1 MGELPQI
8 PTSEVGLGLAS
19 ALLLFLAT
27 YLLARARFERTPDSE
42 SALLRDRLVE
52 PVFSTVTPD
61 STPRGLSFV
70 GSLFLHL
77 MVVAVVPSIQILSYD
92 IPPITVPQYEIITL
106 DYRMPLPPVV
116 AAADVE
122 PDPITTTEEPTLEAE
137 SDEASEQAAALGAA
151 EGGLA
156 APPRRSDPTTPG
168 SGSAAS
174 QALPTPPDLGERA
187 TVRILLPDIF
197 ETNSALQDIIIQP
210 DSLTELPPDFKVE
223 LPPVVLWAE
232 APPKLATGAVLE
244 PVRRE
249 ADAALRAALPD
260 VVPQVSPPNQQ
271 SSLADL
277 QIPDAPAL
285 FEQARLTLPPADVIP
300 LAGQN
305 PLSDVAAPPSSFGE
319 SGQNSLIALSQ
330 QPNFQA
336 IQFQLRPGLRV
347 GSIDSA
353 TPTAGTGLGTAGS
366 EAASAQEASNT
377 ADGNG
382 ESADATE
389 NAGGVGTGEGTTD
402 SEGSGSSE
410 LVSAVRISGVGGT
423 KIIELNGSGNGS
435 AGSAGQR
442 DRDLV
447 GRGLGEE
454 GSGPGEGGVP
464 DGEPD
469 GDGRLRP
476 LPRSQY
482 GIILV
487 SNNRS
492 EIPEA
497 NGVLTGT
504 PVYTVYIEVPES
516 PRKWVLQYCVPEE
529 KRQSRESAGVIRIKR
544 VERVDPPHVLA
555 SQPLRVNLPPNNAAP
570 PSVVVYAK
578 VDEEGNLADSRVIR
592 GADPETDQLVLA
604 NLRSWDFHPA
614 FQHGEPV
621 SVEAVFGIPLY

>member
-19 ALLLFLAT
+19 ALLLFLAA
-27 YLLARARFERTPDSE
+27 YLLARARSERLPDSE
-42 SALLRDRLVE
+42 SALLRDRIIE
-52 PVFSTVTPD
+52 PVFSTHTPD

-77 MVVAVVPSIQILSYD
+77 MVVAIVPSIQILSYD
-92 IPPITVPQYEIITL
+92 IPPITVPRYEIITL

-122 PDPITTTEEPTLEAE
+122 PDPITTTEEPSLETE
-137 SDEASEQAAALGAA
+137 TDETSEQAAALGAP

-156 APPRRSDPTTPG
+156 APPRLEAPTPPG

-197 ETNSALQDIIIQP
+197 KTNSALRDIIIQP
-210 DSLTELPPDFKVE
+210 DSLTELPPDFKVD

-271 SSLADL
+271 PSLADL
-277 QIPDAPAL
+277 QIPDAPVL

-305 PLSDVAAPPSSFGE
+305 PLSDLAAPPSSFGE

-330 QPNFQA
+330 QPDLQA
-336 IQFQLRPGLRV
+336 TQFQLQPGLRV

-353 TPTAGTGLGTAGS
+353 RPTEGTGLGTVGS
-366 EAASAQEASNT
+366 EAGSAQEASNA

-382 ESADATE
+382 ASADATE
-389 NAGGVGTGEGTTD
+389 NGGGVGTGEGVTD

-410 LVSAVRISGVGGT
+410 LVAAVRISGVGGT
-423 KIIELNGSGNGS
+423 KIIELNGPGNGN
-435 AGSAGQR
+435 AGSVGQS
-442 DRDLV
+442 D
-447 GRGLGEE
+447 RGLGEE

-504 PVYTVYIEVPES
+504 PVYTVYIDVPES

-529 KRQSRESAGVIRIKR
+529 KRQSGESTGVIRIKR
-544 VERVDPPHVLA
+544 VKRVDPPHVLV
-555 SQPLRVNLPPNNAAP
+555 SQPLRLNLPPNNTAP
-570 PSVVVYAK
+570 ASVVVYAK

-592 GADPETDQLVLA
+592 GADPETDQLILA
-604 NLRSWDFHPA
+604 NLQSWDFHPA